1 MTRLRAVCAGFI
13 LVALALVIPALD
25 GTAQPRGRPW
35 LTGRL
40 LVATETIGDPRFA
53 RTVIYLVR
61 HNEDGAFG
69 VVINRPIGTV
79 SYESALR
86 PFKLDVPPGSGDLRI
101 HYGGPVEPGHG
112 SVLHTTDWTGEGTTV
127 VGGRFAFTI
136 SPKILQ
142 AMAQGA
148 GPRRAMFL
156 LGYAGWA
163 PGQLEAELGKGAWDV
178 ALPDEALVF
187 DEDPQRKWRDATT
200 RRLLDL

>member
-1 MTRLRAVCAGFI
+1 MARLRTVFAVF
-13 LVALALVIPALD
+13 ALALVIAVPALD
-25 GTAQPRGRPW
+25 GGAQPRGRPW

-40 LVATETIGDPRFA
+40 LVATDTIGDPRFA

-61 HNEDGAFG
+61 HNQDGAFG
-69 VVINRPIGTV
+69 VVINRPIGDV

-86 PFKLDVPPGSGDLRI
+86 PFQLEVPPGSGDLRI
-101 HYGGPVEPGHG
+101 YYGGPVEPGHG
-112 SVLHTTDWTGEGTTV
+112 SVLHTPEWTGEGTTI
-127 VGGRFAFTI
+127 VGGRFGLTT

-142 AMAQGA
+142 SIARGS

-163 PGQLEAELGKGAWDV
+163 PGQLEGELGRGVWEV
-178 ALPDEALVF
+178 AIPDEALVF
-187 DEDPQRKWRDATT
+187 GDDPERKWRDATA

>member
-1 MTRLRAVCAGFI
+1 MTRLRAVCAVFI
-13 LVALALVIPALD
+13 LVAFAVAMPALD
-25 GTAQPRGRPW
+25 GSAQSRGRPW

-40 LVATETIGDPRFA
+40 LVATETIGDPRFV

-61 HNEDGAFG
+61 HNEQGAFG
-69 VVINRPIGTV
+69 VVINRPLVDV

-86 PFKLDVPPGSGDLRI
+86 PFKLDVPPGSGDIRI

-112 SVLHTTDWTGEGTTV
+112 SVLHTPDWTGEGTTV
-127 VGGRFAFTI
+127 VGGGFAFTT
-136 SPKILQ
+136 SPKVLQ
-142 AMAQGA
+142 ALAQGA
-148 GPRRAMFL
+148 GPRHAMFL

-163 PGQLEAELGKGAWDV
+163 PGQLEAELAKGVWDV

-187 DEDPQRKWRDATT
+187 GDDPARKWRDATA